1 MFQRLG
7 KIAIFAPMKTVADLA
22 PPARDHAPQG
32 APTACGIAAG
42 RDWRLAEYVCRAG
55 PGDRAFEE
63 RHEAFTVAAVLEGT
77 FRYRTDSGASLLYPG
92 AFLLGNFG
100 TCYECGHDHSR
111 GDRCI
116 ALHLQPDYFA
126 EVSASVGGSGKF
138 KFQTGMLPA
147 GRASLSWLARLQPV
161 IERGEPLEL
170 AEAAAGLIE
179 GVLVAAAGA
188 LPSPQRVSASDE
200 RRISTALHRL
210 EQGYADVITLEEL
223 AELVRM
229 SKYHFLRTFR
239 LVVGRTPH
247 QYLLG
252 LRLRHAATR
261 LAASAE
267 TVSAIAFDAGF
278 GDLSTFNAHFRD
290 QFGSSP
296 SRYRARV
303 RQRRR

>member
-1 MFQRLG
+1 MEPDGLNRAQR
-7 KIAIFAPMKTVADLA
+7 
-22 PPARDHAPQG
+22 
-32 APTACGIAAG
+32 
-42 RDWRLAEYVCRAG
+42 
-55 PGDRAFEE
+55 
-63 RHEAFTVAAVLEGT
+63 
-77 FRYRTDSGASLLYPG
+77 S
-92 AFLLGNFG
+92 
-100 TCYECGHDHSR
+100 
-111 GDRCI
+111 
-116 ALHLQPDYFA
+116 AL
-126 EVSASVGGSGKF
+126 
-138 KFQTGMLPA
+138 
-147 GRASLSWLARLQPV
+147 
-161 IERGEPLEL
+161 
-170 AEAAAGLIE
+170 
-179 GVLVAAAGA
+179 
-188 LPSPQRVSASDE
+188 ASDE

-239 LVVGRTPH
+239 RVVGRTPH